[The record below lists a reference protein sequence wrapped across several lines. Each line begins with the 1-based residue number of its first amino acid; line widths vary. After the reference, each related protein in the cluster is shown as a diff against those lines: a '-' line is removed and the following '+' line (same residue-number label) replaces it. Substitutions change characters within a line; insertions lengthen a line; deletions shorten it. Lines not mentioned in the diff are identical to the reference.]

1 MLKYQRSKINKPPI
15 EGRSM
20 VHGRRNHACTIFK
33 SPAHD
38 ERPTAIAAGSYDG
51 SGSNTAEIWDYTIE
65 RSIWEESKL
74 I

>member
-1 MLKYQRSKINKPPI
+1 MA
-15 EGRSM
+15 
-20 VHGRRNHACTIFK
+20 HGRKNHACTIFK

-38 ERPTAIAAGSYDG
+38 GRPIAIAAGSSDG